1 MSVTTS
7 IHEAT
12 AADVSKA
19 VEKAHEAFALY
30 KTTSPAQRVA
40 FLKKI
45 AEEITAIGDSLITI
59 TQQETKL
66 PEARLKGER
75 TRTTNQIQLF
85 ADLVQEG
92 SWVRAII
99 DTGNPERQPLPKPD
113 IRQMQMPLGVVGV
126 FGASNFPYAFSV
138 AGGDTIAALAA
149 GCPVVY
155 KAHPGHPATSDLVAQ
170 AIIKAAKAAGMPD
183 GVFSMVQGGVETGQS
198 LVNHPLVKAIAF
210 TGSFRGGKALYDA
223 AAKREEPIPVYAE
236 MGSVN
241 PVFVLPGILQ
251 EKGKAVAESL
261 AASNRLG
268 AGQFCTN
275 PGIVVLEKSATADA
289 FLEAYAASHKAAAGE
304 QMLTDTIY
312 NQYNQSLQKLNDIS
326 DLKMIA
332 CGVQGNG
339 NSTAVPHT
347 FVVDGKTFLQQPH
360 LQEEVF
366 GPASIHVLADNKEQ
380 LLEIAQALQG
390 QITASVWAVDSDWNV
405 YASLLTVLQEK
416 AGRVIINGV
425 PTGVEVGH
433 AMVHGGPYPA
443 TTDSKTT
450 SVGSQAIYRFT
461 RPVCF
466 QDFPGVLLP
475 AELKN
480 ENASGILRMVN
491 GGYTREDV

>member
-19 VEKAHEAFALY
+19 VQKAHEAFALY
-30 KTTSPAQRVA
+30 KATSPAQRVV

-45 AEEITAIGDSLITI
+45 AEEINAIGDSLIAI

-85 ADLVQEG
+85 AQLVQEG

-99 DTGNPERQPLPKPD
+99 DTGNPDRQPLPKPD

-170 AIIKAAKAAGMPD
+170 AILKAAKDTGMPD
-183 GVFSMVQGGVETGQS
+183 GVFSMVQGGIEVGQS

-210 TGSFRGGKALYDA
+210 TGSFRGGKALYDT

-241 PVFVLPGILQ
+241 PVFVLPGILKQ
-251 EKGKAVAESL
+251 KGKAVAESL
-261 AASNRLG
+261 ATSNRLG

-275 PGIVVLEKSATADA
+275 PGIVVLEQSAEADA
-289 FLEAYAASHKAAAGE
+289 FLDVYAASHKAAAGE
-304 QMLTDTIY
+304 PMLTETIY
-312 NQYNQSLQKLNDIS
+312 NQYNQSLQKLNMMA

-332 CGVQGNG
+332 CGVKGDG
-339 NSTAVPHT
+339 AALAVPHT

-366 GPASIHVLADNKEQ
+366 GPASIHVLADSREQ
-380 LLEIAQALQG
+380 VLEIARALQG
-390 QITASVWAVDSDWNV
+390 QLTASVWGADTDWEAF
-405 YASLLTVLQEK
+405 ASLLTVLQEK

-466 QDFPGVLLP
+466 QDFPAALLP

-480 ENASGILRMVN
+480 ENTGGILRMVN
-491 GGYTREDV
+491 GVYTRENV